1 MSSKPVALA
10 DSGTWQP
17 ELLDSLRHCGVQ
29 REPVSAWR
37 RLFLLLALVFIGS
50 LAELVPIAINF
61 FINDPDEASFFK
73 VVFWVLLIPP
83 VLLWGT
89 RARNQYYQMKSRS
102 AVKVLESPRAK
113 RPIFYL
119 RSFQLDG
126 RIAKPTLIERFLA
139 LPNAEQ
145 KVTAQLRKLG
155 PAVAIGRPG
164 EKLPALG
171 AARFYV
177 TDELWHE
184 KVADVVKAS
193 QLVLWATGLTDGLRW
208 EISHLIESLPPQK
221 LVLWAHPQ
229 LLHVDAVEREAEWTK
244 FLAALGQ
251 IFPKPLPE
259 TLGDARFF
267 CFAADWTP
275 IAIAPPW
282 RGPIMALRSFF
293 NPLGSAMRA
302 VRRIKQ
308 GKIDSQRIVYRN
320 ARRDARE
327 SDFRTLI
334 GAGATGIRWS
344 NAMVFAV
351 ALAAMTLASL
361 WLLPL
366 VFEVLSNP
374 DYFLQ
379 SSQLSQL
386 LSDAIRG
393 LFSRM
398 LIGPLVFSITEAACV
413 VIVFHKVRSERWAAM
428 IAAAVCTPLLPL
440 CLLLDPYSRFGIVG
454 SESGG
459 FAYSLL
465 YLLWG
470 LPYFAFVTAKL
481 LGLVYAVKRSR
492 PLAKALWLGEAGG
505 SFVGWVA
512 AYIVTRLEELTIRA
526 FSQFMSAFQVGRG
539 EYWGVVRRI
548 SGLDYDLKTLIIA
561 SLVFALVFL
570 AGTRMIGS
578 FGRQTPKSTLVASSD
593 ARA

>member
-10 DSGTWQP
+10 DTGTWQP

-37 RLFLLLALVFIGS
+37 RLLLLLALVGIGS
-50 LAELVPIAINF
+50 LADLVPTGISF
-61 FINDPDEASFFK
+61 FVNDPDEASFFK
-73 VVFWVLLIPP
+73 VAFWVLLIPP
-83 VLLWGT
+83 LLLWGT
-89 RARNQYYQMKSRS
+89 RARKQYYQMKSRS
-102 AVKVLESPRAK
+102 AVKVLESPKAK

-126 RIAKPTLIERFLA
+126 RIAKPTLIERFLS

-155 PAVAIGRPG
+155 PVVAIGRPG

-208 EISHLIESLPPQK
+208 EISHLIESLPPEK
-221 LVLWAHPQ
+221 LVLWAHPH
-229 LLHVDAVEREAEWTK
+229 LMHLDAAEREAEWTK
-244 FLAALGQ
+244 FLVALGQ
-251 IFPKPLPE
+251 IFPKRLPE

-282 RGPIMALRSFF
+282 RGPMQALRSFF

-302 VRRIKQ
+302 VRRIEQ
-308 GKIDSQRIVYRN
+308 GKIDPQRIAY
-320 ARRDARE
+320 RDAKRDSME

-334 GAGATGIRWS
+334 GAGVTGIRWT
-344 NAMVFAV
+344 NMLTFAV
-351 ALAAMTLASL
+351 ALAATTVTSL

-366 VFEVLSNP
+366 VFAVLSSP
-374 DYFLQ
+374 EYFLH
-379 SSQLSQL
+379 SSQLSE
-386 LSDAIRG
+386 
-393 LFSRM
+393 LFSDVTGGFLVRR
-398 LIGPLVFSITEAACV
+398 LAGPLLFSITEAACV
-413 VIVFHKVRSERWAAM
+413 VIAFHKVRNERWAAM
-428 IAAAVCTPLLPL
+428 VAAAACTLLLPL
-440 CLLLDPYSRFGIVG
+440 CLLIDPYTRVEIMGP
-454 SESGG
+454 ESSG
-459 FAYSLL
+459 FASSFLH
-465 YLLWG
+465 LLWG
-470 LPYFAFVTAKL
+470 LRYFMFVSAKL
-481 LGLVYAVKRSR
+481 MGLVYAVKKFR
-492 PLAKALWLGEAGG
+492 PLARALWLGEAGG
-505 SFVGWVA
+505 SAVGWLA
-512 AYIVTRLEELTIRA
+512 AYIVAGLSNLIVRVLGQF
-526 FSQFMSAFQVGRG
+526 FSGV
-539 EYWGVVRRI
+539 EYWSVDARI
-548 SGLDYDLKTLIIA
+548 SGLDYDFKSLLIS
-561 SLVFALVFL
+561 SLVFALVIL

-578 FGRQTPKSTLVASSD
+578 FDRRTPKSTLVAPSN